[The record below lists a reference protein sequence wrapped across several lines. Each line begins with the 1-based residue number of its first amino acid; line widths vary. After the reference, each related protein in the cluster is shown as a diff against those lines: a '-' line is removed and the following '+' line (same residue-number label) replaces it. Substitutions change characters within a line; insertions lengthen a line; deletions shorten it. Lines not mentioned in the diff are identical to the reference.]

1 MRISLKHLLITL
13 LLGSLLLAIPMAF
26 AQEEAPAAET
36 SAAAPGIATLVF
48 LLGAGAI
55 IVVGG
60 ASLARDRYN
69 ADKNERS

>member
-1 MRISLKHLLITL
+1 MRLSLKHLLIAL
-13 LLGSLLLAIPMAF
+13 LIGSLLLAVPLTV

-36 SAAAPGIATLVF
+36 NPAAPGIATLVF

-60 ASLARDRYN
+60 VTLARGSYHPEDDTN
-69 ADKNERS
+69 